1 MTWTYTPGGATD
13 QDDIRSALGDT
24 ESSAPTSE
32 RLEDEE
38 IARFLTLYGSA
49 PAATVAAAKA
59 LMAKLSRRATEK
71 SVGGL
76 QLVYAQRIEGLQYLI
91 GQLTT
96 AASGLA
102 MPYCGGISQG
112 TVAAV
117 EADADRVQPAFRRG
131 MLDNP
136 RAS

>member
-38 IARFLTLYGSA
+38 ISRFLTIHGSA

-91 GQLTT
+91 AQLTT

-102 MPYCGGISQG
+102 MPYCGGISESAI
-112 TVAAV
+112 TAV
-117 EADADRVQPAFRRG
+117 EADTDRVEPAFKRG